1 MKQMERALAFKKLS
15 GGLAMPLDD
24 TCPVLGWRIQ
34 TWREISMRI
43 RKSFVAHPFEGLAS
57 GILP

>member
-1 MKQMERALAFKKLS
+1 MERALAFKKLS

-34 TWREISMRI
+34 TWKM
-43 RKSFVAHPFEGLAS
+43 KYQCGS
-57 GILP
+57 GKVS